1 MAVVHIAVS
10 WSVCASE
17 RYRTSS
23 EQVSLQDMEKY
34 SSRCEGGDDEVA
46 GSKAFI
52 GRVKLVATVEGEV
65 CNTSS
70 QSMI

>member
-1 MAVVHIAVS
+1 M
-10 WSVCASE
+10 
-17 RYRTSS
+17 
-23 EQVSLQDMEKY
+23 QVSGIKLRVNKY
-34 SSRCEGGDDEVA
+34 HYKIWKSRCEGGDDEVA

-52 GRVKLVATVEGEV
+52 GRVKLVATVEGGV

>member
-1 MAVVHIAVS
+1 MQVGGIKLRVNKYHYKICES
-10 WSVCASE
+10 
-17 RYRTSS
+17 RY
-23 EQVSLQDMEKY
+23 
-34 SSRCEGGDDEVA
+34 EGGDDEVA